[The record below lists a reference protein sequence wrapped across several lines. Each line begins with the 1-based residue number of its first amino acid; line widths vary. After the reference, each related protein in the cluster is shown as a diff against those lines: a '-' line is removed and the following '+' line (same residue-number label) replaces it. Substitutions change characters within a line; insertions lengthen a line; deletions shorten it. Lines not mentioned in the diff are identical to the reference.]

1 MRSIVIDG
9 TRAARVRAAGGVGVW
24 GGEETKKQNTEKCAR
39 ATHRPTG
46 SGSLLE
52 APWSRDGGLTITIV
66 PRAQASR
73 SRRRAS
79 VSHGTAA
86 AEAHTEAALALSLFP
101 SWSSPLLSR
110 PLLLL
115 LRRCWCSLCARCLLA
130 CSLALTLPGLLLL
143 LLVRCCSA
151 VFDVAV
157 VDAAKHLLCCSVFW
171 LCSCVCRRDSRHLLA
186 LVLMAR
192 ISPPTRSRLATP

>member
-1 MRSIVIDG
+1 MVSSG
-9 TRAARVRAAGGVGVW
+9 TATHEGAAGAQHRDRRNEGRSRRCCRRCWCW

-171 LCSCVCRRDSRHLLA
+171 LCSRVCVGA
-186 LVLMAR
+186 
-192 ISPPTRSRLATP
+192 TLATCSRSS